1 MTEEP
6 TPTVRSRAL
15 AAGITEENLRAALER
30 GVIRLDG
37 ENVTDL
43 DTPAPPGTR
52 INFAGQ

>member
-15 AAGITEENLRAALER
+15 AAGITEEHLRAALER
-30 GVIRLDG
+30 GAIRLDG